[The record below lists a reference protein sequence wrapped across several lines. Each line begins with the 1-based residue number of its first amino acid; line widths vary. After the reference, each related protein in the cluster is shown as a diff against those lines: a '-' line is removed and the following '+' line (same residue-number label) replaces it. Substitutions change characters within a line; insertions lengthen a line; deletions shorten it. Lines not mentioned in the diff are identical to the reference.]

1 MNRVLVIVR
10 NPAHIEELEP
20 EGEAVDQD
28 EVEPANLAPLI
39 SGNAPIITIP
49 ALEDEDVAEEIVEDK
64 DENHDDDDLSKTMQD
79 VLEELE
85 ELDREVIQG
94 LQGLNQE
101 LGSIL
106 SLREAS
112 SQQHTVVPNV
122 HIWDTGK
129 AVEQEYRLYPN
140 PTRKGLKDRLDNQVW
155 DLLRIIQERV
165 DQGTCNNTD
174 MRLVDRLNA
183 ISVMHARL
191 GVLTEIALKHRA
203 RRPQEYQGI

>member
-1 MNRVLVIVR
+1 MNRVSVIVR

-64 DENHDDDDLSKTMQD
+64 DENHDDEDLSKTMQD

-122 HIWDTGK
+122 DIWDTGK

>member
-64 DENHDDDDLSKTMQD
+64 DENHDDEDLSKTMQD

-122 HIWDTGK
+122 DIWDTGK

-155 DLLRIIQERV
+155 DLLRIIQELV
-165 DQGTCNNTD
+165 DQGN
-174 MRLVDRLNA
+174 
-183 ISVMHARL
+183 
-191 GVLTEIALKHRA
+191 
-203 RRPQEYQGI
+203 